1 MDYNINNIKP
11 MKVVFMGTPEIAA
24 NSLISII
31 ELIKKNIID
40 LQCVYTKPET
50 WNAKKAEY
58 IKSPVGIIS
67 EKCDIPVRTPKTLKN
82 NGDEIDYLADI
93 KPDLI
98 IVVAYGLILPEKI
111 LNIPSYGAI
120 NLHPSILPD
129 LRGPSPIHYA
139 ILENLKFTGI
149 SIMALDEGMD
159 TGPIIAQM
167 KIPVAKDEYFNEL
180 YSTVSKKG
188 AEILSDIIK
197 TLSLIHTIDDIRLN
211 KKYKKISTY
220 ASPQSGSILYR
231 KDCRQYLT
239 ITDKIDNETKKIN
252 FELDEPDLIYSKIRT
267 FSESDNAYFIFEKK
281 TIKIIKA
288 NLIIIKE
295 QLKICCD
302 NDNNENIGKDNLKTM
317 QIKPKHNYC
326 EFLNEDLSI
335 NRQTIYNKL
344 SSELLPDKINAMLAK
359 KNNCSNTVDRN
370 SSCDCG
376 KNSMPLNVPSKEKNG
391 RGHDLIYKPGTVVIA
406 DKSGLIVS
414 TLEKGVYLEL
424 LELKPESKKSINYV
438 DFINGK
444 RITPGIVLQ

>member
-31 ELIKKNIID
+31 ELTKKNIIE

-50 WNAKKAEY
+50 WNAKKSQY
-58 IKSPVGIIS
+58 IKSPVSIIS
-67 EKCDIPVRTPKTLKN
+67 EKYDIPVRTPKTLKN

-111 LNIPSYGAI
+111 LNIPLYGAI

-149 SIMALDEGMD
+149 SIMALDERMD
-159 TGPIIAQM
+159 TGPIMAQM
-167 KIPVAKDEYFNEL
+167 KIPIAKDEYFNEL
-180 YSTVSKKG
+180 YSKVSKEG
-188 AEILSDIIK
+188 AYILSDIVK
-197 TLSLIHTIDDIRLN
+197 TLSFIHAIDDIHLN
-211 KKYKKISTY
+211 KKYKKIFTY

-231 KDCRQYLT
+231 KDYRQYLT
-239 ITDKIDNETKKIN
+239 VTDKIDNETKKIN
-252 FELDEPDLIYSKIRT
+252 FKLDEPDLIYSKIRT
-267 FSESDNAYFIFEKK
+267 FSQSDNAYFIFEKK

-295 QLKICCD
+295 QLKMCGE
-302 NDNNENIGKDNLKTM
+302 NNENIDKDNLKIIY
-317 QIKPKHNYC
+317 IKPKHNYC
-326 EFLNEDLSI
+326 EFLNEDLNTNQQI
-335 NRQTIYNKL
+335 IYNKL
-344 SSELLPDKINAMLAK
+344 SSELLPDKINEISAK
-359 KNNCSNTVDRN
+359 KNNCNNIFTQN
-370 SSCDCG
+370 SG
-376 KNSMPLNVPSKEKNG
+376 NSKDNMPLNISSKQENG
-391 RGHDLIYKPGTVVIA
+391 CGHDLIYKPGTVVIA
-406 DKSGLIVS
+406 DKSGLVVS

-424 LELKPESKKSINYV
+424 LELKPESKKSMNYV
-438 DFINGK
+438 DFINGT
-444 RITPGIVLQ
+444 RIIPGIALQ